1 MKNNK
6 RLVFTSTT
14 QISLIL
20 FAVFFVSGL
29 LTYKYVHSILL
40 EHVRNEVSLK
50 VEMAS
55 SRVQNIF
62 ENAAIHTT
70 EMGINPVLVQ
80 YLKEVQN
87 RKQITEE
94 PLYSQVIGIL
104 KKVQL
109 SNSTHFLVWVA
120 NEKANFYVGDNE
132 IVSDYTYEAN
142 KRPWYEIAVQSRV
155 AELTPPYL
163 EWGTDKLVLSS
174 ILALRNP
181 DNSIYGFV
189 AVDVALDSLPN
200 IMSEIRLTNKD
211 LNFMIAA
218 NGTYVYHPQSN
229 KVMNSNITDASDPL
243 QSYSKQILTDRRGF
257 LEINYNGKP
266 MYLTYSPGSE
276 TGWIIVSLIDKAS
289 IGQEL
294 GQVGIMLIV
303 LFLLGFIFVLLGVS
317 MTSKYNRPSGD
328 TSEDPQLQKGL
339 KESPNSQANLER
351 NFQDAKLE
359 LAMYYHHIMENEK
372 IVSLGKLVPGVTH
385 EVNTPLGI
393 SVSTASYM
401 SKLNQDN
408 RIKLADGKMTRDDLK
423 TFMEDNEES
432 LRLLTN
438 NLSRASE
445 IIKNFK
451 QVAVDQSTDIRT
463 AFNLKENIDVILMSL
478 KHEYK
483 QYHHQVINNCPSDIV
498 LDSYPGLYSQIFTN
512 FIMNSIHHGFKDIQ
526 NGQMTFDCDIIDQ
539 RLIITYTDNGAG
551 ISPENLEYI
560 FDMFFTTNPSKSNNG
575 LGMHIVK
582 NLITERLKGTIVCSS
597 KLGQGVTFVIN
608 VPLILD

>member
-1 MKNNK
+1 MKANK

-14 QISLIL
+14 QIALIV

-29 LTYKYVHSILL
+29 LTYNYVHSILL

-55 SRVQNIF
+55 NRVQNIF

-70 EMGINPVLVQ
+70 EMGINPVLVH
-80 YLKEVQN
+80 YLKKVQN
-87 RKQITEE
+87 RNQITEE
-94 PLYSQVIGIL
+94 PLFSQVIDIL
-104 KKVQL
+104 KNIQI
-109 SNSTHFLVWVA
+109 SNSNHFLVWIA
-120 NEKANFYVGDNE
+120 NEQANFYVGDNE
-132 IVSDYTYEAN
+132 IISDNTYEAN
-142 KRPWYEIAVQSRV
+142 KRPWYEIAINSTVT
-155 AELTPPYL
+155 ELTSPYL
-163 EWGTDKLVLSS
+163 EWGTNKLVLSS

-211 LNFMIAA
+211 LNFMITAD
-218 NGTYVYHPQSN
+218 GTYVYHPQPN
-229 KVMNSNITDASDPL
+229 KVMNSNIIDLSDPL
-243 QSYSKQILTDRRGF
+243 HSYAKQILTERRGF
-257 LEINYNGKP
+257 LEINYNSKP

-276 TGWIIVSLIDKAS
+276 TGWIIVSLIDKS
-289 IGQEL
+289 SVSQEI
-294 GQVGIMLIV
+294 GQVGIMLIL
-303 LFLLGFIFVLLGVS
+303 LFLLGFIFILLGVS
-317 MTSKYNRPSGD
+317 MTIKYNRPLNSASD
-328 TSEDPQLQKGL
+328 YMQLQTDVKN
-339 KESPNSQANLER
+339 SPNSQVSLER
-351 NFQDAKLE
+351 SLQDAKLE

-393 SVSTASYM
+393 SISTTSYM

-408 RIKLADGKMTRDDLK
+408 RIKLTDGKMTRDDLK

-451 QVAVDQSTDIRT
+451 QVAVDQSNDMRT
-463 AFNLKENIDVILMSL
+463 TFNLKENIDVILMSL

-483 QYHHQVINNCPSDIV
+483 PSHHQVINNCPSNIII
-498 LDSYPGLYSQIFTN
+498 DSYPGLYSQIFTN
-512 FIMNSIHHGFKDIQ
+512 FIMNSIHHGFKEIQ
-526 NGQMTFDCDIIDQ
+526 NGQMTFDCEIADQ

-551 ISPENLEYI
+551 IPPENLDYI

-582 NLITERLKGTIVCSS
+582 NLIAERLKGTIVCSS
-597 KLGQGVTFVIN
+597 NLGEGVTFMIN